1 MYYFRTIIL
10 FYYKVNELSLPG
22 CEIRVFLLLFQLPV
36 RITDYSSFSFVLVPV
51 DMLYDDDIVLCST
64 RNEEVENKLEEWRSA
79 MEDSG
84 LEISRKKP
92 VYLRFNGDWNLDGN
106 SDINLQ
112 GENLESVNWI
122 SNLFPYQLCCWMSCG
137 L

>member
-51 DMLYDDDIVLCST
+51 PARGECYMMMTLYCVAPDERRLKT
-64 RNEEVENKLEEWRSA
+64 N
-79 MEDSG
+79 
-84 LEISRKKP
+84 
-92 VYLRFNGDWNLDGN
+92 
-106 SDINLQ
+106 
-112 GENLESVNWI
+112 
-122 SNLFPYQLCCWMSCG
+122 
-137 L
+137 